1 MPINKQ
7 IRLDQWG
14 IYDTPNI
21 TRYDNMSIKNQ
32 ERTENKVR
40 LSYPQDW
47 VAYNQAQTQEK
58 ILFLELLH
66 DLTSQI
72 PKQNNGRR
80 GRPTIDIGDMIF
92 CCCLKI
98 YLDFSSRRTESDI
111 KLTYDLGYIDH
122 IPHFNSILNYLNKP
136 ELKTYLVQL
145 IHLSALPLKD
155 FEKTFTVDSTGF
167 STSMFGRWLNI
178 RSCAKMDVI
187 NVRQYMKCHIM
198 SGTRTNVITH
208 VEVTDYKTS
217 DTNMFPTLIEN
228 TAEHFDMR
236 EVCADKGYMSRKNF
250 QIVSRHGAIPFIP
263 FKNTSISRAGG
274 VAIWHA
280 MYRYFKEHH
289 DEFMQHYHQRSN
301 VESVFSAIKRKS
313 GDYLRTKNEIAM
325 YNEILC
331 KCLVHNLTCLIQE
344 MFTLGVK
351 IEFEENAARIF
362 CADCKGG

>member
-1 MPINKQ
+1 MITIAPKEPIKEDSNK
-7 IRLDQWG
+7 
-14 IYDTPNI
+14 T
-21 TRYDNMSIKNQ
+21 
-32 ERTENKVR
+32 
-40 LSYPQDW
+40 YPQDW
-47 VAYNQAQTQEK
+47 IAYNQAQTQEK
-58 ILFLELLH
+58 ILFLELLY
-66 DLTSQI
+66 DLTSQM

-80 GRPTIDIGDMIF
+80 GRPSIDTGDMIF

-111 KLTYDLGYIDH
+111 KLAYDLGYIDH

-178 RSCAKMDVI
+178 RSNAKLEMI
-187 NVRQYMKCHIM
+187 NVRQYVKCHIM

-208 VEVTDYKTS
+208 VEITDYKTP
-217 DTNMFPTLIEN
+217 DTNMFPSLIEN
-228 TAEHFDMR
+228 TANHFDIK
-236 EVCADKGYMSRKNF
+236 EVCADKGYVSRKNF
-250 QIVSRHGAIPFIP
+250 QLISQHGAIPFIP
-263 FKNTSISRAGG
+263 FRKKSISRAGG
-274 VAIWHA
+274 VAIWHT
-280 MYRYFKEHH
+280 MYHYFKEHH

-325 YNEILC
+325 SNEILC

-351 IEFEENAARIF
+351 VEFEENAAQIF
-362 CADCKGG
+362 CAERRVS